1 MTEVDTTVL
10 NILGKQV
17 SFITTNGFHFFDNKG
32 IVVHSG
38 DITFPTTQAKVKIL
52 SSTTG
57 TQINAGKYRVIIS
70 NAQSV
75 DFETLEIQ

>member
-32 IVVHSG
+32 IVDSILFNLSG
-38 DITFPTTQAKVKIL
+38 KAQIAIQDGDFYFFDELLEFQIL
-52 SSTTG
+52 
-57 TQINAGKYRVIIS
+57 
-70 NAQSV
+70 
-75 DFETLEIQ
+75 D

>member
-32 IVVHSG
+32 IVDSIFFNLSG
-38 DITFPTTQAKVKIL
+38 KAQIAIEDGDFYFFDELLEFQIL
-52 SSTTG
+52 
-57 TQINAGKYRVIIS
+57 
-70 NAQSV
+70 
-75 DFETLEIQ
+75 D